1 MKKIFTGF
9 VLLSLLLT
17 NVLKAQPKPA
27 FWDDIQAIKRY
38 DRIYLPPQKPILF
51 IGSSSVRYWSGLS
64 KAYPD
69 RTVLNRSFG
78 GSRINDVLR
87 YADEIVF
94 PYQPSQIVIYVG
106 ENDVPDQRL
115 TADSILNRFKELYT
129 IIRSKLPQV
138 PIVYIS
144 MKPSPSRAKY
154 VGKLIEANKQI
165 ETFISTQA
173 SIKFLDVYSLM
184 LDARGNMRP
193 QLYKEDKLHMTA
205 AGYKIWERALEPLL
219 IRSKE

>member
-1 MKKIFTGF
+1 MKIFFTGF
-9 VLLSLLLT
+9 VILSLLFT
-17 NVLKAQPKPA
+17 NASKAQTKPA

-64 KAYPD
+64 KAYPSK
-69 RTVLNRSFG
+69 TVLNRGFG

-87 YADEIVF
+87 YIDDIVF

-106 ENDVPDQRL
+106 ENDVPDQQL

-129 IIRSKLPQV
+129 AIRSKLPNV
-138 PIVYIS
+138 PMVYIS

-165 ETFISTQA
+165 EGYISTQA
-173 SIKFLDVYSLM
+173 DIKFLNVYSLM
-184 LDARGNMRP
+184 LDAKGNMQP

-205 AGYKIWERALEPLL
+205 AGYKIWEQALEPLL
-219 IRSKE
+219 IR